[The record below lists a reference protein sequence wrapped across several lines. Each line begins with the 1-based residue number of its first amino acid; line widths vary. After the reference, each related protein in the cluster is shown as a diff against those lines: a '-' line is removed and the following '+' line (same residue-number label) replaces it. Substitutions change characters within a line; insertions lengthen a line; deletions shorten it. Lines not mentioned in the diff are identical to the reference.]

1 MRRFI
6 EAKMAGQDVQVNF
19 SSPLEKNEYIPFAI
33 WRNPPNKKKG
43 FSDLIFGLVEKR
55 SQDKAKIEKEVMK
68 GRKLG
73 KFDFAEKDEEAL
85 EDEEMVKFLKYL
97 ECLLIDR

>member
-1 MRRFI
+1 
-6 EAKMAGQDVQVNF
+6 
-19 SSPLEKNEYIPFAI
+19 
-33 WRNPPNKKKG
+33 
-43 FSDLIFGLVEKR
+43 
-55 SQDKAKIEKEVMK
+55 MK